1 MWRALVSAVIRVLC
15 VDDSVDISE
24 LIGRVIRD
32 QPDMELVGALASA
45 DNLTEECARVRPQ
58 VVLLDLHMPGTPPLE
73 ALKELSAAAPAVR
86 VIVFSGL
93 DDGETVDR
101 AVRAGAWGLVP
112 KVAATDAVLDA
123 IRRVAAGEVS
133 VPDYA

>member
-1 MWRALVSAVIRVLC
+1 MIRVLC

-101 AVRAGAWGLVP
+101 RVRAGAWGLVSEKWQRP
-112 KVAATDAVLDA
+112 DAVLDA

>member
-1 MWRALVSAVIRVLC
+1 MLLVVPRSQPNPCAAPYAL
-15 VDDSVDISE
+15 
-24 LIGRVIRD
+24 
-32 QPDMELVGALASA
+32 P
-45 DNLTEECARVRPQ
+45 LTEECARVRPQ

-112 KVAATDAVLDA
+112 KVAATDAILDA

-133 VPDYA
+133 VPDYAA